1 MRKTGYNLRMRND
14 RTNRLAMLLVVF
26 CCLGTTA
33 MAMPA
38 STQTVLSVVVGGS
51 STCIAYEFE
60 PFDFQF
66 WVSNS
71 IVQVVPEADPILP
84 GLNMELQNLPPP
96 MSR

>member
-1 MRKTGYNLRMRND
+1 MRND

-38 STQTVLSVVVGGS
+38 STQSVLTVVVGGS
-51 STCIAYEFE
+51 TAHIAYELE
-60 PFDFQF
+60 PFDFQTQ
-66 WVSNS
+66 NRNT
-71 IVQVVPEADPILP
+71 VPSFVTHKNPILS

-96 MSR
+96 SDR